1 MRSIILITLFT
12 FCLFKGADAQRLY
25 SNEFMNIGVGANS
38 FAMGNATVAHINDV
52 TSGYWNP
59 AGLAAQEASISA
71 SLMHMPGFLN
81 VVNHDYF
88 AIGYQLEKGR
98 TIGLS
103 MIRTAVD
110 DIPGTNDLYDING
123 GIDYDRIKSF
133 SVADYGFLFSYAQQS
148 KNENFRYGANVK
160 VIRRTVGDYASAWG
174 FGFDAGM
181 QYTLN
186 KWQFGAVARDVT
198 STFNAWSFNN
208 EELEITIA
216 DSTFNTS
223 EATALEV
230 TLPQFII
237 GVARNFELN
246 EKYNLLCEMNANVTF
261 AGERHTLIASEFANI
276 DPNIGLQ
283 LGYKNT
289 LFARAGINNI
299 QEVTEFGKEEI
310 SFIPNIGLG
319 LKFRKLTV
327 DYALTNAANQAVGD
341 YSHVFSLQF
350 SI

>member
-1 MRSIILITLFT
+1 MRSVIITIFLSILIIQSV
-12 FCLFKGADAQRLY
+12 DAQRLY

-38 FAMGNATVAHINDV
+38 FAMGNATVAHIDDI

-59 AGLAAQEASISA
+59 AGLAAQKTMLTA

-88 AIGYQLEKGR
+88 ALAYQLEKGK
-98 TIGLS
+98 TVGLS
-103 MIRTAVD
+103 LIRTAVD

-123 GIDYDRIKSF
+123 NLDYDRIKKF

-174 FGFDAGM
+174 FGFDLGTQYQAG
-181 QYTLN
+181 
-186 KWQFGAVARDVT
+186 KWKLGAVARDVT

-208 EELEITIA
+208 EELSITIA

-223 EATALEV
+223 EASAIEL
-230 TLPQFII
+230 TLPQVILGI
-237 GVARNFELN
+237 ARNFDLGKDYE
-246 EKYNLLCEMNANVTF
+246 LLCEVNANLTF
-261 AGERHTLIASEFANI
+261 AGQRHTIISSDFANI
-276 DPNIGLQ
+276 DPNVGVQ

-289 LFARAGINNI
+289 LFARAGVNNI
-299 QEVTEFGKEEI
+299 QEVTDFGTEEI

-319 LKFRKLTV
+319 LHFKKLTI
-327 DYALTNAANQAVGD
+327 DYALTNAANQAIGD
-341 YSHVFSLQF
+341 FSHVFSLQF
-350 SI
+350 AI